1 MATPEPTPAPEPAP
15 SPASAGPPPERRHG
29 WVIFGIWLPLSIAA
43 DLVIWF
49 LWYPHMPPGRMSN
62 EASGQQFDIA
72 VMAVLSAPILIFI
85 WTYFGYAMVTWR
97 HREGDD
103 SDGPPIH
110 GNTRIQATWIGVT
123 AVIVLGLFVFGTVEL
138 IVPAGAGAGEG
149 PSPIWKP
156 AGTVNTANWTPGGG
170 DTLQVQVMGQQWWF
184 TYRYPQF
191 GGMESTQLLLPQ
203 NTSVEFHVTSLDVI
217 HSFWAYQLGVKA
229 DANPGVDNVAYATP
243 KQLGRFTVR
252 CNELCGLWHGAMF
265 DYGHVVSPA
274 SFESWASGV
283 ETAEST
289 DGTLNAMPA
298 YALTYDPTVVPQL
311 GSDLVKIAGIT
322 GANGYYYPGAQVG
335 TPGDP
340 ESP

>member
-1 MATPEPTPAPEPAP
+1 
-15 SPASAGPPPERRHG
+15 
-29 WVIFGIWLPLSIAA
+29 
-43 DLVIWF
+43 
-49 LWYPHMPPGRMSN
+49 
-62 EASGQQFDIA
+62 
-72 VMAVLSAPILIFI
+72 
-85 WTYFGYAMVTWR
+85 
-97 HREGDD
+97 
-103 SDGPPIH
+103 
-110 GNTRIQATWIGVT
+110 
-123 AVIVLGLFVFGTVEL
+123 
-138 IVPAGAGAGEG
+138 
-149 PSPIWKP
+149 
-156 AGTVNTANWTPGGG
+156 
-170 DTLQVQVMGQQWWF
+170 
-184 TYRYPQF
+184 
-191 GGMESTQLLLPQ
+191 
-203 NTSVEFHVTSLDVI
+203 
-217 HSFWAYQLGVKA
+217 
-229 DANPGVDNVAYATP
+229 VAYATP